1 MNLLVN
7 TTWDPETP
15 FDRARSHV
23 TCTLPRVRGPRS
35 MTQNAE
41 LMLRVDRVL
50 EAGPLAM
57 DPTELRSLLDR
68 VRMALTT
75 AHAAAECPTSG
86 QMETAYWTYQAA
98 RLQQCRRLLQ
108 TRVGIRL

>member
-7 TTWDPETP
+7 STWDPGTP
-15 FDRARSHV
+15 FDPARSYV
-23 TCTLPRVRGPRS
+23 TCTLQRVRRPSS
-35 MTQNAE
+35 MTWNAE

-50 EAGPLAM
+50 ETGPLRM
-57 DPTELRSLLDR
+57 EPQELSTLLDR
-68 VRMALTT
+68 VRLALTT
-75 AHAAAECPTSG
+75 ARAAAECRTSG

-98 RLQQCRRLLQ
+98 RLQQCRRLLE